1 MHIEELL
8 PGQKVSLMVNVSGQ
22 VLEFESIVQE
32 TYPKKRYITLDP
44 VMSGDKAIS
53 FKGKNILVHLIVS
66 IGEDKPHL
74 FRNVTIILQKKSDG
88 SLYYQVSSFAES
100 VLFNRRENFR
110 CYVGIQSSVQGGANR
125 SAYSTVIRD
134 VSYTGFS
141 VICDAETQFDPR
153 HVLHTV
159 LRDRIEETEENYVF
173 HLYGTIARVQELDNG
188 KVLYGCRLT
197 DRVPG
202 LDKYIMTKE
211 RYRLRRTNGGNL

>member
-1 MHIEELL
+1 MRIEELL
-8 PGQKVSLMVNVSGQ
+8 PGQKVSLMVNINGKI
-22 VLEFESIVQE
+22 LEFESVVQE
-32 TYPKKRYITLDP
+32 TYPKKRYILLDP

-53 FKGKNILVHLIVS
+53 FKGKGIMVNLIIT
-66 IGEDKPHL
+66 IGDDKPHL
-74 FRNVTIILQKKSDG
+74 FRNVTILLQKKLDG
-88 SLYYQVSSFAES
+88 SLCYQVSTLAES

-110 CYVGIQSSVQGGANR
+110 CFIGIQSSVQGGANR
-125 SAYSTVIRD
+125 SAHPTVIRD
-134 VSYTGFS
+134 ISYTGFS

-159 LRDRIEETEENYVF
+159 LRDRIEETEENYAF